1 MGFGVGTD
9 LYQLM
14 GLQVGR
20 NTSPTRLTRKRYDRL
35 APFYDLLEKP
45 LEGLQFAQ
53 WRTRLGERISG
64 DCILEVGVGTGKNIR
79 YYPQDAKVTAID
91 ISPRMLTRARRK
103 VKTSKVEINLVEMDV
118 QNLAFPDHS
127 FDTVLATFVF
137 CSVPDPARGL
147 RELLRVCKPGGR
159 LVLLEHV
166 RPTNPV
172 LGALFDLLNPLVAR
186 MMGANINRRTM
197 ENIRH
202 AAWEVVVEENLFSDV
217 VKWIEAEP

>member
-1 MGFGVGTD
+1 
-9 LYQLM
+9 M
-14 GLQVGR
+14 GLTVWK

-64 DCILEVGVGTGKNIR
+64 DSILEVGVGTGKNIR

-91 ISPRMLTRARRK
+91 ISQHMLTRARRK
-103 VKTSKVEINLVEMDV
+103 VEASGVDVDLAEMDV

-137 CSVPDPARGL
+137 CSVPDPVQGL
-147 RELLRVCKPGGR
+147 RELLRVCRPGGR
-159 LVLLEHV
+159 LVLLEHM
-166 RPTNPV
+166 RPTNPI
-172 LGALFDLLNPLVAR
+172 LGALFDLLNPLVVR
-186 MMGANINRRTM
+186 MMGANINRRTV
-197 ENIRH
+197 ENIRQ
-202 AAWEVVVEENLFSDV
+202 AGWKVAVEENLFTDM

>member
-1 MGFGVGTD
+1 M
-9 LYQLM
+9 
-14 GLQVGR
+14 GR

-53 WRTRLGERISG
+53 WRARFWERING
-64 DCILEVGVGTGKNIR
+64 KRVLEVGVGTGKNIR
-79 YYPQDAKVTAID
+79 YYPRGAQVTAID

-103 VKTSKVEINLVEMDV
+103 VEASTVEVDLAEMDV

-127 FDTVLATFVF
+127 FDAVVATFVF
-137 CSVPDPARGL
+137 CSVSDPVRGL

-159 LVLLEHV
+159 LVLLEHM